1 MMCKLWQ
8 RPTGSRD
15 LEQATALAP
24 VLLLPGPGCLVK
36 GDLIIII
43 LHLPER
49 RDYRNSY
56 GPTCSLIIYFLIV
69 KSNLKNF
76 FAQFYS
82 CFRDDAH
89 FLHGEAAYF
98 SLERSLYEDHCQSRQ
113 STGCSLDPCTFLI
126 SYSSFLGYWKV

>member
-1 MMCKLWQ
+1 MCKLWQ

-98 SLERSLYEDHCQSRQ
+98 SLRGVFMRIIVSQDSQQGAHLILVLSSYLILPSWV
-113 STGCSLDPCTFLI
+113 TGRF
-126 SYSSFLGYWKV
+126 K